1 MNNKMSNYRQM
12 NKIMKVNMNRLIQ
25 IEVDNNNNR
34 IDLKK
39 ELLYNL

>member
-1 MNNKMSNYRQM
+1 MNNKMSSYRQM

-25 IEVDNNNNR
+25 IEVDNNNNK

>member
-1 MNNKMSNYRQM
+1 
-12 NKIMKVNMNRLIQ
+12 MKVNMNRLIQ